1 MNLEPLSDK
10 SSLLADLPA
19 PERRFFEAAASPQ
32 AFSASEVLFDE
43 GGDADVFHIIETGRV
58 ALEIVSPGRAPIV
71 VQTLGE
77 GELVGISWL
86 LPPYRWQWTAR
97 ALVDTDTAAFDAAA
111 VRKECELDK
120 ELSLRV
126 YRAVAAETARRL
138 HHTRLQL
145 LDLYE
150 TA

>member
-1 MNLEPLSDK
+1 MNLEPIREK
-10 SSLLADLPA
+10 SNLLAHLPG
-19 PERRFFEAAASPQ
+19 PEMRFFESVATEATFEAD
-32 AFSASEVLFDE
+32 AVLFDE
-43 GGDADVFHIIETGRV
+43 GSAADMFYIIGVGRV
-58 ALEIVSPGRAPIV
+58 ALEIASPGKAPIV
-71 VQTLGE
+71 VQTLSD

-86 LPPYRWQWTAR
+86 LPPYRWQWRAR
-97 ALVDTDTAAFDAAA
+97 ALIGTDAVAFDAAA

-126 YRAVAAETARRL
+126 HQAVAAEAARRL

-150 TA
+150 KV